1 MWFWFG
7 CMVYLG
13 PEIRNG
19 NQNAGVP
26 GGAAA
31 RGTKEALW
39 VDALTSKRPVKAMTL
54 GRINVTVTV
63 QAKLIVRLCDHNFV
77 FLPVQVRD
85 ISS

>member
-39 VDALTSKRPVKAMTL
+39 VDALTSKRQSDDV
-54 GRINVTVTV
+54 RSDQRHTVTV

-77 FLPVQVRD
+77 SLPVQVRD
-85 ISS
+85 ILS

>member
-19 NQNAGVP
+19 NQNADVP

-54 GRINVTVTV
+54 GRINVTLSPFKRNLLYVSVTII
-63 QAKLIVRLCDHNFV
+63 L
-77 FLPVQVRD
+77 FLFRCKFA
-85 ISS
+85 IF